1 MIRTLQIRT
10 LKEPKTVKA
19 EILKDIKRDYKLD
32 CFIYKGFK
40 LEYVKHRPK
49 EIKWWYICDYQTGL
63 AITGGKTRETAL
75 ESFLSWLKVEG
86 NINTLLAVI
95 ARETKDK
102 GILNTLPEG
111 Y

>member
-1 MIRTLQIRT
+1 MIRTLKIRT
-10 LKEPKTVKA
+10 TKEPKTVKA
-19 EILKDIKRDYKLD
+19 EILTSIKRDYKID

-63 AITGGKTRETAL
+63 AITGGNTKENAIV
-75 ESFLSWLKVEG
+75 SFLTWLKGEG

>member
-1 MIRTLQIRT
+1 MIRNLKVRT
-10 LKEPKTVKA
+10 TKEPKTVKA
-19 EILKDIKRDYKLD
+19 EILTNIKRDYKID

-49 EIKWWYICDYQTGL
+49 EVKYWYICDYQTGL
-63 AITGGKTRETAL
+63 AIIGGKTKETAL
-75 ESFLSWLKVEG
+75 ESFISWLKEDG

-111 Y
+111 D

>member
-1 MIRTLQIRT
+1 MIRTLKIRNN
-10 LKEPKTVKA
+10 KEPKNVKA

-40 LEYVKHRPK
+40 LKYVKRRPK

-63 AITGGKTRETAL
+63 AITGGNTKETAL
-75 ESFLSWLKVEG
+75 KSFLTWLEVEG
-86 NINTLLAVI
+86 NINTLLAFI

-102 GILNTLPEG
+102 GILNILPEDD
-111 Y
+111 

>member
-1 MIRTLQIRT
+1 MIRNLKIRT
-10 LKEPKTVKA
+10 TREPKTVKA
-19 EILKDIKRDYKLD
+19 EILTNIKRDYKID

-49 EIKWWYICDYQTGL
+49 ETKYWYICDYQTGL
-63 AITGGKTRETAL
+63 AITGGKTKETAL
-75 ESFLSWLKVEG
+75 ESFISWLKVEG

-111 Y
+111 D

>member
-1 MIRTLQIRT
+1 MIRTLKIRT

-19 EILKDIKRDYKLD
+19 EILKDIKRDYKID
-32 CFIYKGFK
+32 CFIYKGTK
-40 LEYVKHRPK
+40 LERVKHRPK

-63 AITGGKTRETAL
+63 AITGGKTKETAL

-86 NINTLLAVI
+86 NINTLIAFI

-102 GILNTLPEG
+102 GILNTLPEDD
-111 Y
+111 

>member
-1 MIRTLQIRT
+1 MIRTLKIRT

-40 LEYVKHRPK
+40 LEYVTHRPK
-49 EIKWWYICDYQTGL
+49 EIKWWYICAYQTGL
-63 AITGGKTRETAL
+63 AITGGNTKENAIVSLLT
-75 ESFLSWLKVEG
+75 WLKGEG